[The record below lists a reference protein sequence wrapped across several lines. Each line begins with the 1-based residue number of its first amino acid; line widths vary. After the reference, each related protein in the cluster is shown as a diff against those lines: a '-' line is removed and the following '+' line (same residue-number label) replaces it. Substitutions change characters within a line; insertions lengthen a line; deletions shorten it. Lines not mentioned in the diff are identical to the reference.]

1 MVVMLWGLWLMGGLE
16 ELSNGGSKRRR
27 RSIKATIPGLS
38 EKKTGRNL
46 SRLYVFGFAGLVLC
60 AAALCFWPTIKGSRK
75 ASSAGVEVKSDLKL
89 SGVLYSEDN
98 PLAVVNTEIVCEG
111 DVIEGARVVEI
122 SRRQVEFEKSG
133 RRWIQRLPDMDE
145 GVSSGGPV
153 LLQLGSEKC
162 PPCRKMQPILD
173 KLRSEYADSFQ
184 TRYIDVRKDRAAGQK
199 YGVKAIPTQIFF
211 DSEGREVFR
220 HVGFYSEKEIVAAWE
235 KLGVEM

>member
-1 MVVMLWGLWLMGGLE
+1 MGGLE
-16 ELSNGGSKRRR
+16 ELGDANSKRQR

-46 SRLYVFGFAGLVLC
+46 SRIFVFGFAGLVLFG
-60 AAALCFWPTIKGSRK
+60 AALCFWPTIKGSRK
-75 ASSAGVEVKSDLKL
+75 ASSAGAEVESDLKL
-89 SGVLYSEDN
+89 SGVLYTEDN
-98 PLAVVNTEIVCEG
+98 PLAVVNTEIVHEG
-111 DVIEGARVVEI
+111 DVIDGARVVQI

-162 PPCRKMQPILD
+162 PPCRRMKPILD
-173 KLRSEYADSFQ
+173 KLRSKYAGKFQ
-184 TRYIDVRKDRAAGQK
+184 TRYIDVRKDRAAGEK
-199 YGVKAIPTQIFF
+199 YGVRAIPTQIFY

-220 HVGFYSEKEIVAAWE
+220 HVGFYSEKEILAAWE
-235 KLGVEM
+235 KLGVKL